1 MEENSF
7 EYAEEKRLYAELLLS
22 EVEQRF
28 GSQAIYEKKR
38 DKTPF
43 DFEDTEKDKVCCFT
57 GSRPEKLTR
66 TPEECK
72 RLLVRAIMDSYEQGY
87 RIYISGMADG
97 VDCWA
102 AMAVLTMRCFY
113 PEVRLVTAPPF
124 PSRRRGGMEDLNT
137 MICALA
143 DLNVEVSGSYWPGA
157 YDKRNKWMVDHSGR
171 LIALMDD
178 QNSGSGRTLRYAQKN
193 GLETLVL

>member
-97 VDCWA
+97 VDYWA

-113 PEVRLVTAPPF
+113 PEVRLVTALPF
-124 PSRRRGGMEDLNT
+124 PDRRKRGMDDLNT
-137 MICALA
+137 MIYALA
-143 DLNVEVSGSYWPGA
+143 DLNVEVSESYWAGA

-178 QNSGSGRTLRYAQKN
+178 QNSGSGRTLRYAQKR
-193 GLETLVL
+193 GLETFVL